1 MPGFLTFVS
10 GIAKPAVF
18 RSLHEPGTPECM
30 RRNHILAGVAAAGA
44 LLLTPACSDE
54 DGDGATT
61 DEEMQDVEDG
71 ANEVQDQVE
80 EETEGQDEG
89 SNEDGE

>member
-1 MPGFLTFVS
+1 MTHV
-10 GIAKPAVF
+10 
-18 RSLHEPGTPECM
+18 
-30 RRNHILAGVAAAGA
+30 LAGVAASGA
-44 LLLTPACSDE
+44 LLLVPACSDE

-71 ANEVQDQVE
+71 ADEAEDQLDEEV
-80 EETEGQDEG
+80 EGQDEG